1 MYFER
6 IGVNGHM
13 GCAYSNVHNSRL
25 DRLYR
30 LNVAVENGDN
40 PTIER
45 LLKVI
50 PACDIPIDLMRSI
63 GYIITHSAKE
73 TNSK

>member
-1 MYFER
+1 
-6 IGVNGHM
+6 M
-13 GCAYSNVHNSRL
+13 GSGDISLHSPRL
-25 DRLYR
+25 DHLYR